1 MKAPTFVPL
10 ALLAVTAA
18 QGWGQQPRGRRDFT
32 LRETFLA
39 YVEAVHAGAAADFVA
54 PVAGGPNA
62 FFMASAGVVVEGAP
76 AADRFREAWS
86 TGSGADAIELIRID
100 EGRDMGFTLA
110 RLRYGRDDGDGTTH
124 HLDACVTLVWR
135 RFNGAWKIVG
145 DVSSPMGGYYTS
157 ASGERLYS
165 DAQHDVLQTLL
176 QRRTVLRF
184 SDIRVPD
191 EHVRLVLTA
200 AANAPTAGNQ
210 QPWKFLV
217 VRDRFRLDTLEA
229 RVVASHMERVREA
242 GAPADTAA
250 FRQRLEAAVDGALS
264 APVYIAVLADRQ
276 ARYPEH
282 VDQEGSLAAGNLMNA
297 ARALGYGTGFFTS
310 LFPDDVMRS
319 LFNIPERY
327 SIICFTPLGVPET
340 WPDAPPKRPLETMV
354 VEETF
359 EGH

>member
-1 MKAPTFVPL
+1 MRVPTFVPL

-18 QGWGQQPRGRRDFT
+18 QGWGQPPQGHRDLS
-32 LRETFLA
+32 LRETFQA
-39 YVEAVHAGAAADFVA
+39 YVEAVHAGTAEEFIA

-62 FFMASAGVVVEGAP
+62 FFMASSGEMVEGAP
-76 AADRFREAWS
+76 AADRFRAAWS

-110 RLRYGRDDGDGTTH
+110 RLRYGRADGNGTTH
-124 HLDACVTLVWR
+124 YLDACVTLVWR

-157 ASGERLYS
+157 ASGQRLYS
-165 DAQHDVLQTLL
+165 DAQHDALETLL
-176 QRRTVLRF
+176 NRRTVLRF
-184 SDIRVPD
+184 RDVAVPD

-217 VRDRFRLDTLEA
+217 VRDRSKLDTLRDRAVEA
-229 RVVASHMERVREA
+229 HMAKVREA
-242 GAPADTAA
+242 GAPADTAT

-264 APVYIAVLADRQ
+264 APVYIAVLANRQ

-282 VDQEGSLAAGNLMNA
+282 VDEEGSLAAGNLMNA

-327 SIICFTPLGVPET
+327 SIICFTPVGVPET
-340 WPDAPPKRPLETMV
+340 WPEAPPKKPLETLV
-354 VEETF
+354 VREVF
-359 EGH
+359 QGH

>member
-1 MKAPTFVPL
+1 MRVPTFVPL

-18 QGWGQQPRGRRDFT
+18 QGWAQLPRGRRDT
-32 LRETFLA
+32 SLRAAFQA
-39 YVEAVHAGAAADFVA
+39 YVEAVHAGTAADFVA

-62 FFMASAGVVVEGAP
+62 FFMASAGEMVEGAP
-76 AADRFREAWS
+76 AADRFRETWS
-86 TGSGADAIELIRID
+86 TASGADAIELIRID

-110 RLRYGRDDGDGTTH
+110 RLRNGQDGGNGTTH

-157 ASGERLYS
+157 AAGERLYS
-165 DAQHDVLQTLL
+165 DAQHDVLETLL
-176 QRRTVLRF
+176 HRRTVLRF
-184 SDIRVPD
+184 RDVPVPD
-191 EHVRLVLTA
+191 EHVRLLLAA

-210 QPWKFLV
+210 QPWTFLV
-217 VRDRFRLDTLEA
+217 VRDRSRLDTLET
-229 RVVASHMERVREA
+229 RVVESHMERVREA
-242 GAPADTAA
+242 GAPVDTAT

-264 APVYIAVLADRQ
+264 APVHIAVLADTH

-282 VDQEGSLAAGNLMNA
+282 VDEEGSLAAGNLMNA

-327 SIICFTPLGVPET
+327 TIICFTPVGVPET

-354 VEETF
+354 VRETF
-359 EGH
+359 GGH